1 MLTCSYASEPC
12 RAFMQ
17 RFNGWELWL
26 GVSLLR
32 DQLLAAFAANAAGA
46 TLGEQLAALFSHPDE
61 GVGSSAAS
69 IVPGSGQLWL
79 CGVLLSVI
87 AVGNLHTTTVTLVN
101 NASSALKPSRS
112 TRAIDSSSACRNS
125 ASSAGRGETH
135 ARLSGSITG
144 NLSPVTA
151 RGSG

>member
-1 MLTCSYASEPC
+1 MDVVAADGSGMRGQVLLLIPVLWAL
-12 RAFMQ
+12 Q
-17 RFNGWELWL
+17 GWELWL

-32 DQLLAAFAANAAGA
+32 DQLLAAFATNAAGA

-101 NASSALKPSRS
+101 KFAARRERRPAS
-112 TRAIDSSSACRNS
+112 I
-125 ASSAGRGETH
+125 
-135 ARLSGSITG
+135 ARDLQS
-144 NLSPVTA
+144 LA
-151 RGSG
+151 AKDD

>member
-1 MLTCSYASEPC
+1 MVAADGSGMRGQVLLLIPVLWAL
-12 RAFMQ
+12 Q
-17 RFNGWELWL
+17 GWELWL

-32 DQLLAAFAANAAGA
+32 DQLLAAFATNAAGA

-61 GVGSSAAS
+61 GVG

-101 NASSALKPSRS
+101 KFAARRERRPAS
-112 TRAIDSSSACRNS
+112 I
-125 ASSAGRGETH
+125 
-135 ARLSGSITG
+135 ARDLQS
-144 NLSPVTA
+144 LA
-151 RGSG
+151 AKDD